1 MQDSPAIVCY
11 LRWAC
16 LFCETTTGGISYTDC
31 GSCLMSGNCAKDIR
45 LATSCSSVSRVGP
58 LMCVSARE
66 ANPPRRPHCASRGG
80 RPQWIFTNRDRSRF
94 ERPSGPLGGIKGR
107 CGTVYEQERAHCVT
121 VTCLAIHPNCLES
134 Y

>member
-1 MQDSPAIVCY
+1 MQDSPATVCY

-45 LATSCSSVSRVGP
+45 LATSYSSVSRVGP
-58 LMCVSARE
+58 LTCVSARE
-66 ANPPRRPHCASRGG
+66 ANPPRKPPCASRGG

-94 ERPSGPLGGIKGR
+94 EGPPGPPGDSRSSCNAIPGDLEPDSGMK
-107 CGTVYEQERAHCVT
+107 A
-121 VTCLAIHPNCLES
+121 
-134 Y
+134 